1 MDKVRIDEL
10 ERFMGAADEWR
21 PIHGDL
27 GTENV
32 SLNYYELDPDDGF
45 LFGGVYQY
53 ETQEEVFYVQ
63 QGTVTFET
71 EGEDVEAEAGEV
83 VRFAPGEWKGG
94 TNAGTDRAVM
104 LHVGAPQDRGERNY
118 LRDCPECGERT
129 PQDFELTEAR
139 DFFIAYCDECGTEL
153 VRFTE

>member
-1 MDKVRIDEL
+1 MEKVQIDEL
-10 ERFMGAADEWR
+10 EQFMGAASEWR

-32 SLNYYELDPDDGF
+32 SLNYYELDTDSSF
-45 LFGGVYQY
+45 LFGGTYRY

-71 EGEDVEAEAGEV
+71 ENGDIEAEAGEV
-83 VRFAPGEWKGG
+83 VRFAPNEWKGG
-94 TNAGTDRAVM
+94 TNTGPERAVVLQM
-104 LHVGAPQDRGERNY
+104 GAPQDRGERAY
-118 LRDCPECGERT
+118 LRECPECGERT

-139 DFFIAYCDECGTEL
+139 DFFIAHCAECGTETA
-153 VRFTE
+153 RFTE